1 MSAATSP
8 RRGATAPPQAVLR
21 PGGGSL
27 RPGTP
32 LLQPGDIVDV
42 VAPGFRSSAEGLQAG
57 MQFLRRLG
65 LVPRAP
71 RGIFGTDLLCANSDG
86 LRFEHLKRALGAP
99 DSRCV
104 WCIRAGYGAIRL
116 VERLMRLAPPARRK
130 LFVGYSDATTIH
142 YFLNHHWGWPSL
154 HGPLLDRLGSGTV
167 RADELQELK
176 AVLLGGLRQ
185 VRFAGLTPLN
195 SAARKPHIVRSK
207 LFGGNLT
214 VLQTTLGTALQRR
227 PRQILFLED
236 VGERGYRVD
245 RMLQHLSQAG
255 ALRNVRA
262 VVFGAFVGG
271 REPDGRTL
279 VPQVLE
285 RFAREQSFPVLMG
298 MDAGHGEHQRPVFL
312 NTAAEL
318 HCGAAPHLTIE
329 TARL

>member
-1 MSAATSP
+1 M
-8 RRGATAPPQAVLR
+8 
-21 PGGGSL
+21 
-27 RPGTP
+27 
-32 LLQPGDIVDV
+32 
-42 VAPGFRSSAEGLQAG
+42 VAPGFRCAPESLRAG
-57 MQFLRRLG
+57 IEFLRRLG
-65 LVPRAP
+65 LTPRAP
-71 RGIFGTDLLCANSDG
+71 RAIFGTDLLCAASDRRR
-86 LRFEHLKRALGAP
+86 LEYLKRALDAT

-116 VERLMRLAPPARRK
+116 VDGLMRLAPPARRK

-167 RADELQELK
+167 RAEELAELK
-176 AVLLGGLRQ
+176 AVLFGGLRQ
-185 VRFAGLTPLN
+185 VQFAGLAALN
-195 SAARKPHIVRSK
+195 SAARKRQVVRSK
-207 LFGGNLT
+207 VFGGNLT
-214 VLQTTLGTALQRR
+214 VMQTTLGTVLQRR

-255 ALRNVRA
+255 ALRNVAA

-271 REPDGRTL
+271 RESDGRTL

-318 HCGAAPHLTIE
+318 RCGATPHLTIE